1 MSQLTCTC
9 DIKFYVQL
17 WVKVSGIPYSN
28 LKIFFRSGTVSKE
41 EVMAVCNKMN
51 IAVSE
56 EDLKEIMSKLVH
68 VSPRHDIVFR
78 YMYVN
83 KMAGSELIRMV
94 HAHLEEIILINLCV

>member
-1 MSQLTCTC
+1 MESHT
-9 DIKFYVQL
+9 
-17 WVKVSGIPYSN
+17 

-68 VSPRHDIVFR
+68 VSPTHDIVFR
-78 YMYVN
+78 YVYVN

-94 HAHLEEIILINLCV
+94 HTHLEEIILINLRV